1 MKSMLAQRYVT
12 WATAR
17 AERLFFVYGMRRSGN
32 HACVR
37 WLANALEGAST
48 SLIETQ
54 VGNNFYVS
62 DSQKTIFINDIS
74 SFDGLS
80 YLRFLRTHL
89 KTLRRASFIIISAED
104 CGPVYTH
111 TWRTP
116 KRSEVVHV
124 RRSSLNLIASRF
136 HNLNQRAR
144 AGKGFNHQT
153 MDERFFATLAAN
165 ISSPR
170 GVVWELERW
179 STEVSWRRDFLSK
192 LGLHHDLAPSISDE
206 GGGSSFSG
214 MRHSPAGEQ
223 LQQRFAMVEPQGAWV
238 AFLRHAASQYP
249 DVFEPRELDAI
260 RLMPD

>member
-17 AERLFFVYGMRRSGN
+17 AERVFFIYGMRRSGN

-37 WLANALEGAST
+37 WLANALEDAPI
-48 SLIETQ
+48 SLVETQ
-54 VGNNFYVS
+54 VGNNFYIS

-74 SFDGLS
+74 SFDGPS
-80 YLRFLRTHL
+80 YLKFLRIHF

-104 CGPVYTH
+104 CGPLYAD

-116 KRSEVVHV
+116 KRSEIVHV

-153 MDERFFATLAAN
+153 MDEKFFATLIAN

-170 GVVWELERW
+170 GVVLDLERW
-179 STEVSWRRDFLSK
+179 STEALWRRDFLSK
-192 LGLHHDLAPSISDE
+192 LGLHLDLVPSISDE

-214 MRHSPAGEQ
+214 MRHSPAGDQ
-223 LQQRFAMVEPQGAWV
+223 LQRRFAMVEPQDAWV
-238 AFLRHAASQYP
+238 AFLRHTASRYP
-249 DVFEPRELDAI
+249 DIFEPWELEAI
-260 RLMPD
+260 RKMPD